1 MSSLETHPGNRLAK
15 KGSLH
20 VGRRQTRSE
29 GFCRSSDPQKPCTR
43 SSEPR
48 FHKRGVDERQRVRR
62 RQLRR
67 DRARALRAREDP
79 PWPRSHLRRCGGC
92 VVHLR
97 HPLVLASCQLHR
109 VIKSTFPSTGP
120 SHSTRAG
127 VFYTKKP
134 RLVRGSSRCL
144 KCT

>member
-79 PWPRSHLRRCGGC
+79 PWPRSHLRRCGGR

-97 HPLVLASCQLHR
+97 NRVVLVARQLHR
-109 VIKSTFPSTGP
+109 LKQHLSPKET
-120 SHSTRAG
+120 
-127 VFYTKKP
+127 
-134 RLVRGSSRCL
+134 SS
-144 KCT
+144 